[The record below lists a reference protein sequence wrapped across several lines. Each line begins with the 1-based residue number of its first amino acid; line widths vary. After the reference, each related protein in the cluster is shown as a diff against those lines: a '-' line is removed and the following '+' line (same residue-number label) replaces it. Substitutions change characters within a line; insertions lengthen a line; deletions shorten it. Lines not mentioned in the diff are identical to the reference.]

1 MKVDVGVRR
10 TVLAPA
16 HADLGAQQQ
25 PADVG
30 RQLRRPLFAQTSL
43 LGDLVEP
50 VTLKPGKARA
60 QGSRAP
66 RSPGGSRRWPF
77 AYVQRGV
84 RDPRFDLL
92 RGLCLLV
99 MIVNNLGGNSWLYAA
114 TGGGAFAIS
123 AAEGFVFIAGCV
135 LGLTAARERLGEAV
149 RRLVGRL
156 WTLYRLA
163 IGITL
168 GFAVL
173 ASTGRLALWY
183 PLPEP
188 VVTAYAGRPDAFVVG
203 TLGLS
208 VAYHGGEYLV
218 LFIVLL
224 AAAPLA
230 LLACAEGRGWLVPV
244 VSMAIYLAAQL
255 YPEQF
260 RLPFA
265 TYFSLEAWQ
274 LLFFSGLT
282 IGYHR
287 AWLGEQFARFRAC
300 WFLYAGITTVATIAL
315 LVLYRQQATPLWLF
329 DRENVEAARV
339 ALTPRR
345 LLLVAIYLQFFFL
358 LVTWFWVPLR
368 TLLGWFVLSLGRNS
382 LWIYVLHLPL
392 ILPFRNVPFIHD
404 LDRNPGTVAQLL
416 AILALWGSIKLRD
429 WINGAA
435 YRAALP
441 ASRSF
446 RSLSQR

>member
-1 MKVDVGVRR
+1 VRA
-10 TVLAPA
+10 TVLTPA
-16 HADLGAQQQ
+16 HADLGAQQ
-25 PADVG
+25 PAVDPG
-30 RQLRRPLFAQTSL
+30 NQLRRPLATQTSL
-43 LGDLVEP
+43 LGDLVESSAI
-50 VTLKPGKARA
+50 KPGTSRG
-60 QGSRAP
+60 QGTTTP
-66 RSPGGSRRWPF
+66 RPLGGPRRWPF
-77 AYVQRGV
+77 AYVQRGA

-99 MIVNNLGGNSWLYAA
+99 MVINNLGGNSWLYAA
-114 TGGGAFAIS
+114 TGAGVFYLS
-123 AAEGFVFIAGCV
+123 AAEGFIFIAGCV
-135 LGLTAARERLGEAV
+135 LGFTAARETLGEAV
-149 RRLVGRL
+149 RHLVERL

-163 IGITL
+163 LGITL

-173 ASTGRLALWY
+173 ATNGRLALWY
-183 PLPEP
+183 PLPEAT
-188 VVTAYAGRPDAFVVG
+188 VAAYAGHPDAFVVG

-218 LFIVLL
+218 LLILLL
-224 AAAPLA
+224 AATPLA

-244 VSMAIYLAAQL
+244 VSIGIYLAAQL
-255 YPEQF
+255 YPDQF

-265 TYFSLEAWQ
+265 TYLSLEAWQ

-287 AWLGEQFARFRAC
+287 TWFGEQLARFRPY
-300 WFLYAGITTVATIAL
+300 WFLYAGLITIAAIVL
-315 LVLYRQQATPLWLF
+315 IVLYRQHATPLWLF

-345 LLLVAIYLQFFFL
+345 LLLVAIYLQFFYL

-368 TLLGWFVLSLGRNS
+368 TALGWFVLSLGRNS
-382 LWIYVLHLPL
+382 LWIYALHLPL
-392 ILPFRNVPFIHD
+392 IVLFRSAPFLTD
-404 LDRNPGTVAQLL
+404 LDRNLGTVAQLL
-416 AILALWGSIKLRD
+416 AIALLWGSVKLRD
-429 WINGAA
+429 WANGAA

-446 RSLSQR
+446 RSLAQRES

>member
-1 MKVDVGVRR
+1 MRA

-25 PADVG
+25 FADPG
-30 RQLRRPLFAQTSL
+30 RQLHRPLATQTSL

-50 VTLKPGKARA
+50 VKSEPGKRRTH
-60 QGSRAP
+60 GTPAP
-66 RSPGGSRRWPF
+66 RPPGGPRRWPF
-77 AYVQRGV
+77 AYVQRGA

-99 MIVNNLGGNSWLYAA
+99 MVINNLGGNSWLYAA
-114 TGGGAFAIS
+114 TGGGAFYIS
-123 AAEGFVFIAGCV
+123 AAEGFILIAGCV
-135 LGLTAARERLGEAV
+135 LGFTAARETLGEAV
-149 RRLVGRL
+149 RHLVGRL
-156 WTLYRLA
+156 WVLYRLA

-183 PLPEP
+183 PLPDA
-188 VVTAYAGRPDAFVVG
+188 TMAAYAGRPDAFVIG
-203 TLGLS
+203 TLILS

-218 LFIVLL
+218 LFIILL

-244 VSMAIYLAAQL
+244 VSMGIYLAAQL
-255 YPEQF
+255 YPDQF

-265 TYFSLEAWQ
+265 TYLSLEAWQ
-274 LLFFSGLT
+274 FLFFTGLT

-287 AWLGEQFARFRAC
+287 TWLGEQFARFRPY
-300 WFLYAGITTVATIAL
+300 WFLYAGLVTIAAIVL
-315 LVLYRQQATPLWLF
+315 IVLYRQQTTPLWLF

-345 LLLVAIYLQFFFL
+345 LLLVAIYLQFYFL
-358 LVTWFWVPLR
+358 IVTWFWVSLR

-382 LWIYVLHLPL
+382 LWVYALHLPL
-392 ILPFRNVPFIHD
+392 ILLFRDAPFLTN
-404 LDRNPGTVAQLL
+404 LDRNLGTVAQLL
-416 AILALWGSIKLRD
+416 AILLLWGSVKLRD
-429 WINGAA
+429 WVNGAA

-441 ASRSF
+441 TSRSF
-446 RSLSQR
+446 RSLTQR

>member
-1 MKVDVGVRR
+1 MRA
-10 TVLAPA
+10 TVLTPA
-16 HADLGAQQQ
+16 HAGLGAQQQ
-25 PADVG
+25 STELG
-30 RQLRRPLFAQTSL
+30 RQLRRPLATQTSL

-50 VTLKPGKARA
+50 VAAKPGKARA
-60 QGSRAP
+60 QEPGAP
-66 RSPGGSRRWPF
+66 RLPGGPRRWPF
-77 AYVQRGV
+77 AYVQRGA

-99 MIVNNLGGNSWLYAA
+99 MVVNNLGGNSWLYAA
-114 TGGGAFAIS
+114 TGDGAFYIS
-123 AAEGFVFIAGCV
+123 AAEGFIFIAGCV
-135 LGLTAARERLGEAV
+135 LGLTAARETLGGAV
-149 RRLVGRL
+149 RHLVGRL
-156 WTLYRLA
+156 WVLYRLA

-168 GFAVL
+168 GFGVL
-173 ASTGRLALWY
+173 ASTGRLTLWY
-183 PLPEP
+183 PLPEAT
-188 VVTAYAGRPDAFVVG
+188 VAAYAGRPDAFFVG

-218 LFIVLL
+218 LFIILL

-244 VSMAIYLAAQL
+244 VSMGIYLAAQL
-255 YPEQF
+255 YPDQV

-265 TYFSLEAWQ
+265 TYLSLEAWQ

-287 AWLGEQFARFRAC
+287 AWLGEQMARFRTYRS
-300 WFLYAGITTVATIAL
+300 LYAGLVTIAAVAL
-315 LVLYRQQATPLWLF
+315 IVLYRQQLTPLWLF

-358 LVTWFWVPLR
+358 IVTWFWVPLR

-382 LWIYVLHLPL
+382 LWIYALHLPL
-392 ILPFRNVPFIHD
+392 IVLFRNAPFLTN
-404 LDRNPGTVAQLL
+404 LDRNLGTVAQLL
-416 AILALWGSIKLRD
+416 AILLLWGSVKLRD

-446 RSLSQR
+446 RSLAQR